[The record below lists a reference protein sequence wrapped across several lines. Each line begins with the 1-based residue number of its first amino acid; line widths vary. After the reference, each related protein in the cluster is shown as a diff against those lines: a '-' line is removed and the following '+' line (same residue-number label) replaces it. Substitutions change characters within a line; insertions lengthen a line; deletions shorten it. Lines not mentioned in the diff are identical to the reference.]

1 MAKNILTID
10 QVREALFLDAD
21 ADYAMLEQ
29 YSRAASHFIKQKT
42 GYDYAQ
48 DEPVE
53 PLAVTCAKLYV
64 RQLHF
69 GAQGYNKEHDYTLG
83 LTALISDLQ
92 DLARAKLMGESDS
105 ENQG

>member
-10 QVREALFLDAD
+10 QVREALYLDAD

-48 DEPVE
+48 DESVE
-53 PLAVTCAKLYV
+53 PLAITCAKLYV

-69 GAQGYNKEHDYTLG
+69 GAQGYNKEHDYALG
-83 LTALISDLQ
+83 LMALISDLQ
-92 DLARAKLMGESDS
+92 DIARAKLAS
-105 ENQG
+105 EGDRED